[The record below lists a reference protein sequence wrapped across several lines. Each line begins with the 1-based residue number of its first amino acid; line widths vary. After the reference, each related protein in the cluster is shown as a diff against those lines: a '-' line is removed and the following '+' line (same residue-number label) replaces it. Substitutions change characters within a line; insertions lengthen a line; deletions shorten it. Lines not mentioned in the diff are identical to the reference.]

1 MLRWR
6 YTISV
11 ATAVLLLILA
21 ACNTEEDADSV
32 GPTSLKELAKAQEET
47 TEVYT
52 TQMALIR
59 SLEKSEESLRKSMS
73 DLEAKLLQGQ
83 GNQKTGDQRTANLS
97 LDLTSTSQ
105 ALAKAQEE
113 LSALS
118 LALGDLRDSFLT
130 TRLEVGIHEESIN
143 VNTKAIATLNKSIK
157 TLQDTQA
164 ATDVEMLEVKGD
176 LAELTKTN
184 QDLQKKIDDA
194 TPYANATNA
203 YFDLAGA
210 ITQAAKSTATLSLED
225 AVAKTG
231 DGDLKAAFDDWLNSS
246 PVEESQFLNIF
257 LDILGTK
264 LQLALTAS

>member
-6 YTISV
+6 YTISA

-21 ACNTEEDADSV
+21 ACNTEEDADSQD
-32 GPTSLKELAKAQEET
+32 PTSLKELAKAQEDT
-47 TEVYT
+47 TKAFT

-59 SLEKSEESLRKSMS
+59 SLEKSEESLTKTMS
-73 DLEAKLLQGQ
+73 DLEAKVLQGK

-118 LALGDLRDSFLT
+118 LGLGDLRDSFLT
-130 TRLEVGIHEESIN
+130 TRLEVGIHGESID

-164 ATDVEMLEVKGD
+164 ATDVDMLEVKD
-176 LAELTKTN
+176 NLAQLTKTN
-184 QDLQKKIDDA
+184 QDLQTKIDDA
-194 TPYANATNA
+194 TPYASATNA

-210 ITQAAKSTATLSLED
+210 ITQAAKSTATLSLQD
-225 AVAKTG
+225 AITKTG
-231 DGDLKAAFDDWLNSS
+231 DIDLQTALDDWLQST

-257 LDILGTK
+257 LDVLGTK
-264 LQLALTAS
+264 LYLALTSS